1 MTSEEMMQQMMARL
15 ERIEKLTLI
24 GAKNTLDLQEA
35 VLYTGYSEGHIYRL
49 TSERR
54 IPHFKESRKLYFD
67 KKELDAW
74 MQKQRVLTVDEI
86 DSKASTY
93 VATH

>member
-1 MTSEEMMQQMMARL
+1 MSEEALKILTARL
-15 ERIEKLTLI
+15 DRIEQLALI
-24 GAKNTLDLQEA
+24 GAKNTLDLEEA
-35 VLYTGYSEGHIYRL
+35 ALYTGYSTGHLYRL
-49 TSERR
+49 TSNRA
-54 IPHFKESRKLYFD
+54 IPHYKQSRKLYFD

-74 MQKQRVLTVDEI
+74 MQKQRVLTIDEI

>member
-1 MTSEEMMQQMMARL
+1 MNSDEVLQQVMSRL
-15 ERIEKLTLI
+15 DRIERLTLI
-24 GAKNTLDLQEA
+24 AAKNTLDLQEA
-35 VLYTGYSEGHIYRL
+35 VIYTGYSEGHIYRL

>member
-1 MTSEEMMQQMMARL
+1 MTSDEMMQQMMARL

-74 MQKQRVLTVDEI
+74 MQKQRILTVDEI

>member
-1 MTSEEMMQQMMARL
+1 MNSDEVLQQVMLRL
-15 ERIEKLTLI
+15 DRIERLTLI
-24 GAKNTLDLQEA
+24 AAKNTLDLQEA